1 MFTQAVAFAAFALGA
16 AAQSSTITSSASLT
30 AGAAETTITGL
41 VVCHVDADARVDK
54 D

>member
-1 MFTQAVAFAAFALGA
+1 MFTQAVALAAFALGA

-41 VVCHVDADARVDK
+41 VVRQVDEHARIDR